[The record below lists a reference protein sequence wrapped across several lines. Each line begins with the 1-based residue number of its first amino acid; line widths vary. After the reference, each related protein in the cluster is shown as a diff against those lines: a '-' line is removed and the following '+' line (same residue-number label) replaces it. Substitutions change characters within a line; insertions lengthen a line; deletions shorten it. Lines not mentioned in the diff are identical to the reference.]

1 MSTHLHVKPAG
12 TPTWTDLSTP
22 DPEASRKFY
31 HAVFG
36 WEYDVGGPEFGG
48 YTTARLG
55 NRTTAGIAGL
65 IPGMPPQPAGWGLYF
80 ASTDIEADVERAV
93 KLGATVLAPPMTIG
107 EFGNSA
113 TCLDPTGAQFSFWKG
128 GQHVGSQVTNEPGAT
143 FWYELSSH
151 HAKQSRD
158 FYNALLHTTDDLMP
172 GGLEYYNLK
181 QSHAPAADMCAIMQI
196 DPAWGPMPDQ
206 WVTYFTVADAEKTVA
221 TVLKHGGQIMGN
233 IDDTPFGRLAALK
246 DPHGAMFKIVQ
257 PPTG

>member
-1 MSTHLHVKPAG
+1 MSTHLHVKPDG

-36 WEYDVGGPEFGG
+36 WEYDVGGPEFAG

-80 ASTDIEADVERAV
+80 ASSNLEADVERAV
-93 KLGATVLAPPMTIG
+93 KLGATVLMAPMTIG
-107 EFGNSA
+107 EFGGSA

-128 GQHVGSQVTNEPGAT
+128 GLHVGSQVTEEPGST
-143 FWYELSSH
+143 TWQELYSPN
-151 HAKQSRD
+151 AKQARD
-158 FYNALLHTTDDLMP
+158 FYTALLHATADPMP
-172 GGLEYYNLK
+172 GGLEYYTLMHGK
-181 QSHAPAADMCAIMQI
+181 KMLGGIMQI
-196 DPAWGPMPDQ
+196 DPSWGNMPAQ
-206 WVTYFTVADAEKTVA
+206 WVSYFTVANIDATVA
-221 TVLKHGGQIMGN
+221 TVLKHGGKIMGN
-233 IDDTPFGRLAALK
+233 IDDSPFGRLAALA
-246 DPHGAMFKIVQ
+246 DPHGATFKVLQ